1 MSEESKDA
9 TIKKIYEHP
18 ITGYGSI
25 NDTLKQASKINPSI
39 KVADVRDY
47 LNKLKHRQTQFQYKK
62 HNSFVSPHPLFEIE
76 IDLVDLTS
84 KAE

>member
-39 KVADVRDY
+39 TVADVRDY

-62 HNSFVSPHPLFEIE
+62 NITHSYL
-76 IDLVDLTS
+76 LTLYLKS
-84 KAE
+84 KLI